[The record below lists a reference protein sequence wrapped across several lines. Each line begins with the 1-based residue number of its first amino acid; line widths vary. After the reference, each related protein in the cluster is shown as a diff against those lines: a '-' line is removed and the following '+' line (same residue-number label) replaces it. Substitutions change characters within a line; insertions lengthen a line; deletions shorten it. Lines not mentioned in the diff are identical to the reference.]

1 MISFSKTS
9 SMDSNSQLL
18 KNFKILIYV
27 CFLLRLT
34 VKNKQTFSV
43 CLVFPAMSPGCDES
57 KKGFTFFLLHKSGKK
72 DEKRS
77 SSQRQ
82 NT

>member
-27 CFLLRLT
+27 CLFFT
-34 VKNKQTFSV
+34 VNLNKKQTFSV